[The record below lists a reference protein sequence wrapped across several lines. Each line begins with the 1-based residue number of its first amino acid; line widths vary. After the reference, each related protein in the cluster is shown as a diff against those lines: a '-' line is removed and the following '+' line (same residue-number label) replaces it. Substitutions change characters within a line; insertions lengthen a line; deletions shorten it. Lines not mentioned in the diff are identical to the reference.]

1 MLDYTVRDKSKKI
14 VTAGKQLIFGIV
26 SAILSGVSTDMAGT
40 KLEVG
45 FSSLNAPGLGQN
57 ILSSSDAAARGIKTG
72 IEEGNSRLERNDII
86 LPVEHRK
93 VGMKLFSFQVEL
105 AARGSAHKTPTL
117 AMAFSSQTPA
127 GLWNRRFGH
136 MKAQSME
143 LLRKMDDNGVDFT
156 GTL

>member
-72 IEEGNSRLERNDII
+72 IEAVSYTHLT
-86 LPVEHRK
+86 LP
-93 VGMKLFSFQVEL
+93 
-105 AARGSAHKTPTL
+105 T
-117 AMAFSSQTPA
+117 
-127 GLWNRRFGH
+127 
-136 MKAQSME
+136 KA
-143 LLRKMDDNGVDFT
+143 
-156 GTL
+156 